1 MKDQLEKLSNAL
13 THLNS
18 NTKET
23 TSLPKVSD
31 CDPFSEIFNLVNQLS
46 IKLENSKTLI
56 DSFHQVIYSNKM
68 KNDSD
73 EPNHHFEEMQ
83 IEHILNLA
91 QLGLL
96 TTEISHE
103 MTQPLTY
110 LMNFLHAYPKTN
122 QFGKQNESLEFAIK
136 EVYRL
141 IELVNHIQEFGQKN
155 NEINPVSVNVKDVL
169 DQTLNLLNENIN
181 SLQIKLKI
189 DIKND
194 LPLIKINPNELE
206 QVFINLIQNSIDSL
220 KEIKRIPQLELK
232 IYVGSN
238 HNKLIIE
245 INDNGSGMDEKMRK
259 NLFVPFYTTKSSK
272 KGTGLGLTISRRIIL
287 KYKGTIQ
294 CNSELNQGTSFI
306 LTFPIYKGR

>member
-1 MKDQLEKLSNAL
+1 MFPYL
-13 THLNS
+13 T
-18 NTKET
+18 
-23 TSLPKVSD
+23 
-31 CDPFSEIFNLVNQLS
+31 
-46 IKLENSKTLI
+46 
-56 DSFHQVIYSNKM
+56 
-68 KNDSD
+68 
-73 EPNHHFEEMQ
+73 
-83 IEHILNLA
+83 
-91 QLGLL
+91 
-96 TTEISHE
+96 
-103 MTQPLTY
+103 
-110 LMNFLHAYPKTN
+110 
-122 QFGKQNESLEFAIK
+122 
-136 EVYRL
+136 
-141 IELVNHIQEFGQKN
+141 
-155 NEINPVSVNVKDVL
+155 
-169 DQTLNLLNENIN
+169 LNENFKP
-181 SLQIKLKI
+181 LQIKLKI
-189 DIKND
+189 DIQDD

-294 CNSELNQGTSFI
+294 CNSKPNQGTSFI